1 MSGQGHRPATFNHGR
16 HAGSGAIDF
25 DGFRGRLQDCIG
37 IPISCRWHIGCI
49 RSYHLTTMTDDHDHM
64 GLTPTPR
71 DAGVTTPLDPGSPQS
86 VVAPSSVP
94 SLATED
100 GPPEVGPVEGSAAPP
115 RQRSKR
121 RFWAWAVFIVVV
133 VALVVA
139 ARWNLDY
146 YALEPG
152 SAQSVQ
158 QFITVPPDKSHPVT
172 HPVLLTDVELGRVT
186 ALTYLFYKLQSNSA
200 LEQVDSV
207 TGGTPP
213 SQLTAQGNL
222 EMSQAEDDA
231 KAAALDR
238 LGYTVTATP
247 AGAVIFGTF
256 PGTPAYGVLQVG
268 DVVTA
273 VNGVPT
279 RSTKAF
285 NAALKPFHSGQTV
298 DLTVLRGGKGA
309 PVSVPITLKTTAV
322 DLGGGDVVHLDL
334 GVDSEDQIDY
344 TFPFPVSIN
353 VTNIGGPSAGLAMTL
368 GVIDALTNGSVTGG
382 HTVAATGTIDAQGDV
397 GDVGGV
403 AQKTV
408 AVENAGATIF
418 LVPPQ
423 EYKAALSKVKPGL
436 QVYAVA
442 TLNQALQVLA
452 AHGGKVPPV
461 PAGATPAAPRSA
473 TAG

>member
-1 MSGQGHRPATFNHGR
+1 
-16 HAGSGAIDF
+16 
-25 DGFRGRLQDCIG
+25 
-37 IPISCRWHIGCI
+37 
-49 RSYHLTTMTDDHDHM
+49 MTDDHDHM
-64 GLTPTPR
+64 RTAPPLTGSGVGTTG
-71 DAGVTTPLDPGSPQS
+71 DAFDPSPAVT
-86 VVAPSSVP
+86 PSSVP
-94 SLATED
+94 SLLVEGGGPDAPL
-100 GPPEVGPVEGSAAPP
+100 PPERA
-115 RQRSKR
+115 RSRR
-121 RFWAWAVFIVVV
+121 RFWAWGVFIVVV
-133 VALVVA
+133 VALIVA
-139 ARWNLDY
+139 SRWNLDY
-146 YALEPG
+146 YALQPG
-152 SAQSVQ
+152 TAQSVQ
-158 QFITVPPDKSHPVT
+158 QFITVPPDKGHPVT
-172 HPVLLTDVELGRVT
+172 HPVLLTDVEIGRVT
-186 ALTYLFYKLQSNSA
+186 ALTYLFFKLQSNAA
-200 LEQVDSV
+200 LEQVESV

-222 EMSQAEDDA
+222 EMAQAEDDA

-238 LGYTVTATP
+238 LGYSVPATP
-247 AGAVIFGTF
+247 SGAVIFGTF

-273 VNGVPT
+273 VNGTATP
-279 RSTKAF
+279 STKAF
-285 NAALKPFHSGQTV
+285 NAALKPLHSGQTV

-322 DLGGGDVVHLDL
+322 DLGEGPIVHLDL

-344 TFPFPVSIN
+344 TFPFPVAIN

-418 LVPPQ
+418 LVPPE

-436 QVYAVA
+436 HVYAVA
-442 TLNQALQVLA
+442 TLDQALRVLA
-452 AHGGKVPPV
+452 AHGGTVPPV
-461 PAGATPAAPRSA
+461 PAAATPAAPRGA